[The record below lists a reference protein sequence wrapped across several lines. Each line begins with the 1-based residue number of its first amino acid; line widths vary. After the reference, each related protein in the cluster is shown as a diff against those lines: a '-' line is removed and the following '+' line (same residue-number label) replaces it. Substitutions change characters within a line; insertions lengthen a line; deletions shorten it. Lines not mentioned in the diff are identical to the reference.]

1 MATDPAPAAGRLAG
15 RRALITGAG
24 SGIGESTA
32 RLLAAEGAQVGLMGR
47 RAGQLQ
53 RVAADLPGAVTV
65 PADISDYGQVLAAL
79 DATEA
84 AIGPVDIVV
93 NCAGVIGPTP
103 LDRLTPAIWDQTLAI
118 NLSGAFY
125 VGREAG
131 LRMRAR
137 SGGHIVNV
145 ASDLA
150 FTAGPGYVDYCASKA
165 GLVGLTRGL
174 AVELAP
180 SVLVNA
186 VAPGPVD
193 TPMMDHEL
201 SMEADPD
208 AAREATIRRV
218 PLLRVAGPD
227 EVARAILFL
236 ITDAGYTTGSVL
248 PIDGGVTALTRLSGD
263 VL

>member
-1 MATDPAPAAGRLAG
+1 MADAGRLAG
-15 RRALITGAG
+15 RRALVTGAG

-32 RLLAAEGAQVGLMGR
+32 RLLAAEGAAVSLMGR
-47 RAGQLQ
+47 RARELE
-53 RVAADLPGAVTV
+53 RVAADLPGAITV
-65 PADISDYGQVLAAL
+65 PADISDYGQVLGAL
-79 DATEA
+79 DATEE
-84 AIGPVDIVV
+84 AIGPVDIVA

-103 LDRLTPAIWDQTLAI
+103 LEQLTPEIWNQVVGI

-125 VGREAG
+125 IGREAG

-150 FTAGPGYVDYCASKA
+150 FTAAPGYVDYSAAKA

-180 SVLVNA
+180 TVLVNA

-201 SMEADPD
+201 SMTDDPE
-208 AAREATIRRV
+208 AARDETIRRV

-236 ITDAGYTTGSVL
+236 IADAGYTTGSVL
-248 PIDGGVTALTRLSGD
+248 RIDGGVTALSRLSGD
-263 VL
+263 VA